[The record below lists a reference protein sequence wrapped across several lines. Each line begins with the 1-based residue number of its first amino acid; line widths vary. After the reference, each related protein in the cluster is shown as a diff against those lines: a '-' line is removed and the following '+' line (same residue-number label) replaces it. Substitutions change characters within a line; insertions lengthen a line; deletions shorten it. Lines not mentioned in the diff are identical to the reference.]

1 MATGWV
7 KVYRSLMENDLWKD
21 RPFSRGQAWVDLI
34 MLAAHKDTEF
44 YFDSALLPVKKG
56 EIITSKRKLGIRWG
70 WSNSKVDKFLN
81 ELEKVEMLAQKSDT
95 KKTTIKITKYSQY
108 QGFESI
114 AAADKTTHKT
124 TQKRQR
130 GDTEAT
136 QKRTYNNVKNDKKV
150 KKEKN
155 IEPAAPFSPSGESP
169 SEEDLEYE
177 AILEKREK
185 MIRGK
190 RNGHI

>member
-81 ELEKVEMLAQKSDT
+81 ELEKVEMLAQKSDA

-114 AAADKTTHKT
+114 AAAEKTTHKT
-124 TQKRQR
+124 TERRQR
-130 GDTEAT
+130 GDSEAT
-136 QKRTYNNVKNDKKV
+136 LKRTYNNVKNDKKV

-155 IEPAAPFSPSGESP
+155 IEPAAQFSPPGDSP

-177 AILEKREK
+177 EMCRRLDERK
-185 MIRGK
+185 RGK
-190 RNGHI
+190 RNGHV